1 MAATTD
7 MLAAA
12 GADLARIGSALEAA
26 NLAAAAQTTRV
37 LAAGA
42 DEVSAAIAALF
53 SENAQTY
60 QAISAQA
67 ATFHSQFVHRL
78 HTSAQAYA
86 AAEANAERTL
96 LHAVNAPTQTLLG
109 RPLIGNGADATT
121 PGQPGGDG
129 GLLCG
134 NGGAGYTSTIAGM
147 AGTRGGNAGLLG
159 NGGPGGAG
167 GQERP
172 AAAAAAADGCW
183 AMAAPAGWAAPA
195 ADRRC
200 GRQCGI
206 PRQWR
211 HRRDG
216 RRRRR
221 RTGGVAAMRDSSATV
236 APVVSVG

>member
-1 MAATTD
+1 MSSAFHGCRTFAEGPHSTVFRVSSPRAEPAPGSTNWDTPRRIEMSFVAATTD

-167 GQERP
+167 GP
-172 AAAAAAADGCW
+172 GA
-183 AMAAPAGWAAPA
+183 
-195 ADRRC
+195 
-200 GRQCGI
+200 
-206 PRQWR
+206 
-211 HRRDG
+211 
-216 RRRRR
+216 
-221 RTGGVAAMRDSSATV
+221 TGGSGGS
-236 APVVSVG
+236 GGWLLG